1 MKLRRSLHLNPA
13 LILIIPLVDIVFLLL
28 LLFFVSSTFLLHPG
42 ISVSLP
48 FSQFTLGPQKHPEIV
63 SITAGPYP
71 LVYYRDQ
78 QIDIKDLAHRL
89 DEDRRTDRSIIIQA
103 DRSAPHGT
111 VVEVTNLCLE
121 RGYSV
126 MLATSPRSQ

>member
-1 MKLRRSLHLNPA
+1 
-13 LILIIPLVDIVFLLL
+13 
-28 LLFFVSSTFLLHPG
+28 
-42 ISVSLP
+42 
-48 FSQFTLGPQKHPEIV
+48 
-63 SITAGPYP
+63 
-71 LVYYRDQ
+71 VYYRDQ
-78 QIDIKDLAHRL
+78 QIDTKDLAHRL